1 MKRGTPTVTA
11 AAAAAAAEAAE
22 AEAAATAGVAL
33 RCQGAASVADTETA
47 TITIIAVA
55 RPYRQERTREC
66 YNPLWYFDPAAKC
79 KAFPVADTSM
89 GNPIGVT
96 LQKISLL
103 RVPIYC

>member
-1 MKRGTPTVTA
+1 MKRGTPTVTAA

-22 AEAAATAGVAL
+22 AEAAATAGVA
-33 RCQGAASVADTETA
+33 ASVADTETA

-55 RPYRQERTREC
+55 RPYQQERTREC

-89 GNPIGVT
+89 GNPIGMT